1 MLGIRR
7 LVEIAFFVTI
17 ITVLELQLSFLPN
30 ISTTTVLFA
39 VYFANRKIYE
49 STFLIISYILLQGV
63 IWSFGFYLISM
74 TLAWFIWILFVR
86 LANNLWDLVLVG
98 MLFGSLYGIVFMPIT
113 VLIYG
118 IDPWA
123 YLIADIPFQVN
134 MIISNVLTIL
144 ILFPVLDKTFNV
156 ATQEAR

>member
-7 LVEIAFFVTI
+7 LLEISFFVTI
-17 ITVLELQLSFLPN
+17 ITVSEMYLSFLPN

-49 STFLIISYILLQGV
+49 STVLIISYILLQGV

-74 TLAWFIWILFVR
+74 TVGWFIWLLLVKLVDNF
-86 LANNLWDLVLVG
+86 WDLLLVG
-98 MLFGSLYGIVFMPIT
+98 VLFGSIYGIVFMPLT

-123 YLIADIPFQVN
+123 YLIADIPFQIN
-134 MIISNVLTIL
+134 MIISNVLTIT
-144 ILFPVLDKTFNV
+144 ILFSVLDKIFNI

>member
-49 STFLIISYILLQGV
+49 STVLIISYILLQGV

-74 TLAWFIWILFVR
+74 TVAWFIWILLVR

-98 MLFGSLYGIVFMPIT
+98 ALFGSLYGIAFMPLT

-144 ILFPVLDKTFNV
+144 ILFPVLDKTFSI

>member
-7 LVEIAFFVTI
+7 LVELAFYVTI

-39 VYFANRKIYE
+39 VYFANRKVYE
-49 STFLIISYILLQGV
+49 STVLIISYILLQGV

-74 TLAWFIWILFVR
+74 FIAWFIWLGFVR
-86 LANNLWDLVLVG
+86 LANNYWDLILVG
-98 MLFGSLYGIVFMPIT
+98 TIFGSVYGIAFMPLT

-123 YLIADIPFQVN
+123 YLIADIPFQIN
-134 MIISNVLTIL
+134 MMISNIATIA
-144 ILFPVLDKTFNV
+144 ILFPVLDRVFNV